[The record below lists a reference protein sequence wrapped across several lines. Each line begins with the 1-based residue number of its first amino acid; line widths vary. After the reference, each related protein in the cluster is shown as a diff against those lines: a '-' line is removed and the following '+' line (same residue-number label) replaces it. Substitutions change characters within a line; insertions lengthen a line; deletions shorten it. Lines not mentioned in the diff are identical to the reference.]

1 MCARTPFFSQK
12 TAMSPDSSS
21 ECDPDAGS
29 ALKGIFGF
37 LEKSFPDVAREGAVS
52 AELREQ
58 MEKFANGKIPAE
70 QIESLC
76 TQILRSPESIRAFAQ
91 ILGRS

>member
-1 MCARTPFFSQK
+1 
-12 TAMSPDSSS
+12 MSPNSSS
-21 ECDPDAGS
+21 DSDPSAED
-29 ALKGIFGF
+29 ALKDIFGF
-37 LEKSFPDVAREGAVS
+37 LEKSFPDVARETAVS
-52 AELREQ
+52 AELRQQ

-91 ILGRS
+91 ILGGA